1 MKFEDFFMFCC
12 NLFTFHGLYSI
23 NFKIYS
29 MKKSLSLL
37 VIALTFSCNSA
48 DEAINPVTQEPVD
61 VYVGGQKNNQACYWK
76 NNQAFFLENG
86 LNSSADT
93 LFVANNDVHVLGKRY
108 ADNWI
113 PDYLYW
119 KNNVLTNLNDAL
131 TTPDQIV
138 RSITGMDVVGTD
150 VYFVGYTK
158 TPFIAAEMYD
168 LAYWKNGEKTV
179 VASGLNNPTVS
190 SKIKVLN
197 NSVYVMAQTS
207 DCFDTCY
214 GVYVD
219 GVFQAVPI
227 GVQLKDLATNNSEV
241 YVYGTNFT
249 TNNGYYK
256 NITTGVE
263 TSSTTISSVENFKF
277 DMGNLYYSTLFA
289 IYKNA
294 TVVYGAPQNDILITF
309 KVLENNMYVI
319 EGSNS
324 QTLKIND
331 VISMTTAED
340 ERFTSLFVE

>member
-1 MKFEDFFMFCC
+1 
-12 NLFTFHGLYSI
+12 
-23 NFKIYS
+23 
-29 MKKSLSLL
+29 MKKLFSLL
-37 VIALTFSCNSA
+37 VIVLTFSCNSV
-48 DEAINPVTQEPVD
+48 DEVVNPVTQEPVD

-76 NNQAFFLENG
+76 NNQVVFLDNG

-93 LFVANNDVHVLGKRY
+93 LFVANNDVHILGKRY

-138 RSITGMDVVGTD
+138 RSITGMDVVGND

-158 TPFIAAEMYD
+158 SPLIAAEMYN
-168 LAYWKNGEKTV
+168 LAYWKNGDKTV
-179 VASGLNNPTVS
+179 VASGLNNPTVT

-197 NSVYVMAQTS
+197 NSVYVMAPTS
-207 DCFDTCY
+207 NCFDACY
-214 GVYVD
+214 GVYVN

-227 GVQLKDLATNNSEV
+227 GVQLEDLATNGSEV
-241 YVYGTNFT
+241 YVYGTTFT
-249 TNNGYYK
+249 TNSGYYK

-263 TSSTTISSVENFKF
+263 TSSTTISSVENFQF
-277 DMGNLYYSTLFA
+277 DMGNLYYSTLFE

-294 TVVYGAPQNDILITF
+294 TVIYSAPQNDILITF
-309 KVLENNMYVI
+309 KVLESNMYVI

-331 VISMTTAED
+331 VISMTTTGD
-340 ERFTSLFVE
+340 ERFTSLFIE